1 MNYRKINNPEG
12 VKYLSENNGKFP
24 GNDRYTRVFHAT
36 PSGFKSFLLLFC
48 YNHTIP
54 SGL

>member
-12 VKYLSENNGKFP
+12 VKYLS
-24 GNDRYTRVFHAT
+24 VFHAT